1 MTLKYQ
7 LGDCEVLVEVFNV
20 VYEPPVDK
28 WLANSDWECYGTL
41 EFDWDVVEITGE
53 LEDYDEDYV
62 DSLLRKDIMDIINSR
77 DEEYYEDYVDY
88 LLRKDIM
95 NAINNRDEDYYD
107 EW

>member
-53 LEDYDEDYV
+53 REDYV
-62 DSLLRKDIMDIINSR
+62 EKHLHNLIEKDIMDR
-77 DEEYYEDYVDY
+77 
-88 LLRKDIM
+88 
-95 NAINNRDEDYYD
+95 INNRDEDYYD